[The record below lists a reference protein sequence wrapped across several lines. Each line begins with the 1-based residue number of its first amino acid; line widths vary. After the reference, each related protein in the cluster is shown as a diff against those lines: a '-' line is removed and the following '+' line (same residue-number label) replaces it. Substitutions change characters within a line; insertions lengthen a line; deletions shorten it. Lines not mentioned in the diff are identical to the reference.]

1 MKHLVVTITHHGL
14 GHFAQTAPVLNAL
27 RRRFPQ
33 LRLTLVTTVPEA
45 KLRERLEGDFHL
57 EARAL
62 DFGFVMQ
69 DAMNID
75 AGESARAYRD
85 FHEHWDASVAAESQ
99 WLARLQP
106 DAVLANVAYLPLA
119 AAGSLG
125 IPAFAMS
132 SINWADL
139 FAHTFAGEA
148 WSPPIHAQMLAAY
161 SCARLFI
168 RLTPAMPMPDLSAV
182 QAVGPVARLGRRRHA
197 ELSTRLG
204 AAEGERLVAVM
215 FGGVDKRLPME
226 NWLMEPGIRWLV
238 PQSWQIDHPRV
249 QALEPLRWD
258 YTDIIASVDAV
269 IGKPG
274 YGTFVEAACNGTPT
288 LYALRKDWPEQD
300 CLVDWLKQ
308 NARCLEVPV
317 RALESGDVR
326 ASLAQLWRQAP
337 IRPPQASGAEEV
349 AALLAGYFDSIG

>member
-27 RRRFPQ
+27 RRRYPQ

-57 EARAL
+57 EVRAL

-75 AGESARAYRD
+75 AGKSARAYRD
-85 FHEHWDASVAAESQ
+85 FHEAWDARVAAESQ

-132 SINWADL
+132 SLNWADL
-139 FAHTFAGEA
+139 FAYTFAREA
-148 WSPPIHAQMLAAY
+148 WSPAIHAQMLAAY

-168 RLTPAMPMPDLSAV
+168 RLTPAMPMPDLPLV
-182 QAVGPVARLGRRRHA
+182 QAVGPVARLGCRRHA
-197 ELSTRLG
+197 ELSARLG
-204 AAEGERLVAVM
+204 GVEGERLVALM

-226 NWLMEPGIRWLV
+226 NWLMDPGIRWLV
-238 PQSWQIDHPRV
+238 PQAWQISHPRV
-249 QALEPLRWD
+249 HALESLSWD

-288 LYALRKDWPEQD
+288 LYALRNDWPEQVY
-300 CLVDWLKQ
+300 LVGWLKQ
-308 NARCLEVPV
+308 HARCLEVPV
-317 RALESGDVR
+317 TALERGDVL

-337 IRPPQASGAEEV
+337 VRPPLASGAEEV
-349 AALLAGYFDSIG
+349 AALLAGHLHSIG